1 MKFDLLKEKCEYYR
15 RLQDDRLI
23 PNMPLMVMV
32 DGRSFSSL
40 IKKRFQLPFDND
52 FIEMMNDVAITL
64 CKEINGCKIGY
75 VQSDEISLYISDDN
89 EVDCFF
95 GWRKEKLLSIIASIA
110 SARMTH
116 LLSIYEINKQFN
128 NQELNKEEI
137 IKTLKNT
144 TEVQFDCKCWN
155 VPNLN
160 EVFAWFLYRQNDC
173 IRNSKQQTAQT
184 YLNKKSL
191 FNMLVDDQIEKLA
204 NEQGIIWY
212 NFDDNVKYGRMLIKE
227 TKELKNEET
236 NTTYTRN
243 IWLVK
248 PCYLWRSEDGI
259 EVFNNLI
266 KE

>member
-15 RLQDDRLI
+15 RLEDDRLI
-23 PNMPLMVMV
+23 PNMPLLIMV
-32 DGRSFSSL
+32 DGRSFSS
-40 IKKRFQLPFDND
+40 IVKKKFDLPFDND
-52 FIEMMNDVAITL
+52 FIQMMNDVAVTL
-64 CKEINGCKIGY
+64 CKEINGCKIAY

-89 EVDCFF
+89 DADCFF

-116 LLSIYEINKQFN
+116 LLSIYELKKLNYKNKLDTE
-128 NQELNKEEI
+128 ELLNE
-137 IKTLKNT
+137 LANT

-184 YLNKKSL
+184 YMNKKSL
-191 FNMLVDDQIEKLA
+191 FNMIVDDQIEKLA

-212 NFDDNVKYGRMLIKE
+212 DFDDNVKYGRMIVSEQL
-227 TKELKNEET
+227 ELKNEEL
-236 NTTYTRN
+236 NTTYTRKKW
-243 IWLVK
+243 IIK
-248 PCYLWRSEDGI
+248 PCYLWRNDDGK
-259 EVFNNLI
+259 EVFEQLI
-266 KE
+266 K